1 MKYIYF
7 DGWESIIRTLITTV
21 LAYIVLIFLL
31 RASGKRTLSKMN
43 AFDFVVTIAL
53 GSTLA
58 TVILNKGVA
67 LADGILALF
76 LLIFLQFIITWLS
89 ARFTIISNIVK
100 STPSLL
106 VYKGEM
112 LKDMMIKER
121 VDEDEI
127 HAIIRE
133 NGFSSLKDIDAI
145 VLETDGS
152 LTAIKK
158 VEQNEDSFL
167 NKLKIPDDL
176 NN

>member
-1 MKYIYF
+1 MDYIFF
-7 DGWESIIRTLITTV
+7 DSWESILRTLIITV
-21 LAYIVLIFLL
+21 VSYVVLIFFL

-67 LADGILALF
+67 LADGIFGLF
-76 LLIFLQFIITWLS
+76 LLIFLQFIITSLS
-89 ARFTIISNIVK
+89 ARFKIISNIVK

-112 LKDMMIKER
+112 LKDMMLKER

-133 NGFSSLKDIDAI
+133 KGYSSVKEADAI

-152 LTAIKK
+152 LSVIKSIDHD
-158 VEQNEDSFL
+158 ENSFL
-167 NKLKIPDDL
+167 QKIKTPEDL
-176 NN
+176 II